1 MTLQRQIRF
10 WVFTAIAFGVFLY
23 LFSSVLLP
31 FVAGMALAYLLD
43 PLADRLERRGLS
55 RTMATLTIVVMFVIV
70 LVIAFVLL
78 VPVLVS
84 QASSFIERLPVYLKS
99 LQSFIT
105 NIDEARVARA
115 LGMSTAELQAKLG
128 NLVGEAAKWLG
139 TVVQGLLSGGQAILS
154 VLSLFVITPVVAF
167 YLLHDWDY
175 MIAKVDSWLPL
186 PYREVIR
193 RLASE
198 MDDVVSAFVRGQIM
212 VGMILGTFY
221 AIALT
226 VIGLNFGLL
235 IGVSAGMLGFIPY
248 VGSGLGLITAVAIA
262 VAQFGAEWHW
272 IVATAAV
279 FGVGQVIEGYVLQ
292 PKLIGESVG
301 LHPVWLMFAL
311 FAFGA
316 LFGFVGLLIA
326 IPAAAC
332 VGVLFRF
339 ALGQYLASPLY
350 RGYGVAAADV
360 QAGADEA

>member
-10 WVFTAIAFGVFLY
+10 WVFTAIAFGVFLF

-43 PLADRLERRGLS
+43 PLADYLERRGLS
-55 RTMATLTIVVMFVIV
+55 RTMATLAIVVMFVVV

-84 QASSFIERLPVYLKS
+84 QAAAFVDKLPGYMKS

-139 TVVQGLLSGGQAILS
+139 TVAQGLLSGGQALLS

-167 YLLHDWDY
+167 YLLHDWDD
-175 MIAKVDSWLPL
+175 MIATVDGWLPR
-186 PYREVIR
+186 PHRAVIR
-193 RLASE
+193 QLARE
-198 MDDVVSAFVRGQIM
+198 MDTVVSAFVRGQIM
-212 VGMILGTFY
+212 VGMILGALY

-226 VIGLNFGLL
+226 AIGLNFGLL

-248 VGSGLGLITAVAIA
+248 VGSGLGLVTAVAVAIA
-262 VAQFGAEWHW
+262 QFGADWHW

-279 FGVGQVIEGYVLQ
+279 FAVGQVIEGYVLQ

-350 RGYGVAAADV
+350 RGTGVSIDAAED
-360 QAGADEA
+360 GGEA